1 MRVSVVNFEQGVF
14 VDQAS
19 AGSELAVQVP
29 GPAGE
34 LAAIVTRASAGG
46 VLLGK
51 GYVAVVCHPHPQ
63 HGGTMNN
70 KVVTTLVR
78 SYRDLGVP
86 VVRFNFR
93 GVGGSEGVYDEAR
106 GEVDDALAIV
116 EWVSSVCSGSNLL
129 LAGFSF
135 GSAVAAAAS
144 FRLSGVL
151 GISLAHL
158 TLVAPPVERYSYD
171 QDGRFPCSVCVIQ
184 GGKDELVDVPGVY
197 RWVDGLESEVSLI
210 RFDEASHF
218 FHGALV
224 DFKRSFVGEL
234 EGLFG

>member
-1 MRVSVVNFEQGVF
+1 MLDFEQGVF
-14 VDQAS
+14 GGQAS
-19 AGSELAVQVP
+19 TAPELSIQLP

-34 LAAIVTRASAGG
+34 LEAVVSRASSSGA
-46 VLLGK
+46 LLGK

-63 HGGTMNN
+63 HGGTMSN

-78 SYRDLGVP
+78 SYRDVGVP

-93 GVGGSEGVYDEAR
+93 GVGRSEGEYDEAR
-106 GEVDDALAIV
+106 GEVDDALAII
-116 EWVSSVCSGSNLL
+116 EWVSSISPGSSLL

-144 FRLSGVL
+144 HRLDKAT

-158 TLVAPPVERYSYD
+158 TLVAPPVERYTYD
-171 QDGRFPCSVCVIQ
+171 QDGRFPCSLCVIQ
-184 GGKDELVDVPGVY
+184 GGEDELVDVPGVY
-197 RWVDGLESEVSLI
+197 RWVETLESEVSLI

-224 DFKRSFVGEL
+224 EFKRAFVGEL

>member
-1 MRVSVVNFEQGVF
+1 MLDFEQGVF
-14 VDQAS
+14 ADLVS
-19 AGSELAVQVP
+19 TGPELSIQLP

-34 LAAIVTRASAGG
+34 LEAVVTRASLSG
-46 VLLGK
+46 VLRGK

-63 HGGTMNN
+63 HGGTMSN

-93 GVGGSEGVYDEAR
+93 GVGRSEGEYDEAR
-106 GEVDDALAIV
+106 GEVDDTLAIV
-116 EWVSSVCSGSNLL
+116 EWVSSISSGSNLL

-144 FRLSGVL
+144 FRLGEVR

-158 TLVAPPVERYSYD
+158 TLVAPPVERYTYD
-171 QDGRFPCSVCVIQ
+171 QNGRFPCPLCVIQ
-184 GGKDELVDVPGVY
+184 GGEDELVDVPGVY
-197 RWVDGLESEVSLI
+197 RWVDALESEVSLI

-218 FHGALV
+218 FHGALAE
-224 DFKRSFVGEL
+224 FKRSFVKEL